1 MNQGFRPGFGG
12 GGFGRPGF
20 GRPGFNQGGFWG
32 PFLLGGLTGG
42 LISPIFYNRPYYYP
56 YPVYYGPYYR

>member
-1 MNQGFRPGFGG
+1 MNQGFRPGFG
-12 GGFGRPGF
+12 RPGF
-20 GRPGFNQGGFWG
+20 GSNYNQSGFWG

-56 YPVYYGPYYR
+56 YPNYYGPYYR